1 MHLPIVSVRFG
12 LMLEAYCRG
21 CGETQMAALTS
32 GLTALNKME
41 QVLLDTASQLWRKKP
56 YMSYCRVQVTSHLQ
70 TLGKK
75 KVEEL
80 LKCLRES
87 HFITAMESI
96 ISPLDP
102 MLHCKAL
109 A

>member
-1 MHLPIVSVRFG
+1 
-12 LMLEAYCRG
+12 MLLC
-21 CGETQMAALTS
+21 C
-32 GLTALNKME
+32 
-41 QVLLDTASQLWRKKP
+41 
-56 YMSYCRVQVTSHLQ
+56 VQVTSHLQ

-87 HFITAMESI
+87 HFITAMENIS
-96 ISPLDP
+96 SPLDP